1 MNSEAIESMVR
12 DVLAK
17 MNDPQGA
24 APAATA
30 TATPQRTTKVS
41 VNDYPLAEKHPD
53 KVKTA
58 TGKTVDAVT
67 LENVLNGSVTSQDVR
82 ITPEMLRMQA
92 DVARSAGRELLA
104 VNFERAAELAVVED
118 ERVLEIYNALRP
130 FRSSKQDLLDIAQE
144 LESKYQATIC
154 AGFVREAAQH
164 YEERKKLKGDN

>member
-17 MNDPQGA
+17 MGDQQS
-24 APAATA
+24 PASVATQ
-30 TATPQRTTKVS
+30 PPKSTTNVT

-58 TGKTVDAVT
+58 TGKTLDAIT
-67 LENVLNGSVTSQDVR
+67 LENVLNGSVTNQDVR

-92 DVARSAGRELLA
+92 QVARSAGRELLA
-104 VNFERAAELAVVED
+104 VNFERAAELATVED

-130 FRSSKQDLLDIAQE
+130 YRSTKQELLDIAQE
-144 LESKYQATIC
+144 LESKYHASIS
-154 AGFVREAAQH
+154 AGFVKEAAER